1 MHFRFALELWNI
13 DLWNVD
19 LLETRL
25 DLLGTDIARKYF
37 VCLHYVFKA
46 SLRQLQDMSSRR
58 LQDMSSRQDVFSV
71 TIFCLAT
78 RLEDIFKTSSRRLGR
93 R

>member
-25 DLLGTDIARKYF
+25 DLLATDIARKYF

-46 SLRQLQDMSSRR
+46 SLRQLQDMSSR
-58 LQDMSSRQDVFSV
+58 QDVFSV
-71 TIFCLAT
+71 TNFCLAT

>member
-46 SLRQLQDMSSRR
+46 SLRQLQDMSSR
-58 LQDMSSRQDVFSV
+58 QDVFSV
-71 TIFCLAT
+71 TIFCLVT

>member
-25 DLLGTDIARKYF
+25 DLLGADIASKYF
-37 VCLHYVFKA
+37 VCLHYVFK
-46 SLRQLQDMSSRR
+46 MSIRY
-58 LQDMSSRQDVFSV
+58 LQDMSSRQDIFSA

-78 RLEDIFKTSSRRLGR
+78 RLENIFKTSSRRLGR